1 MKKSVC
7 DRKLDG
13 EIFFIAEFTVDIRK
27 KTSKIIKNHHFL
39 TFFGQ
44 KLPVRGVGWK
54 INFFLQV
61 LRKILN
67 FSEKELGRKSI
78 LSLSSECFS
87 FFLVNKVFISQLAVR
102 TRKEVPQKK
111 TEGTTRRS
119 VSSYPRKK
127 NFMWKTNLF
136 LVARGCTDARGWGGG
151 GG

>member
-1 MKKSVC
+1 MC

-39 TFFGQ
+39 NYSLEGSDEKLIFF
-44 KLPVRGVGWK
+44 P
-54 INFFLQV
+54 QV

-87 FFLVNKVFISQLAVR
+87 FFFS
-102 TRKEVPQKK
+102 E
-111 TEGTTRRS
+111 
-119 VSSYPRKK
+119 
-127 NFMWKTNLF
+127 
-136 LVARGCTDARGWGGG
+136 
-151 GG
+151 